1 MSLLPLVPEGTSCA
15 PQPACFAAAMQMRL
29 MRSAKLWHPLT
40 EATRGLSAMNGL
52 EDIDARSKTLQLA

>member
-1 MSLLPLVPEGTSCA
+1 MSLLPLLTEGTSCA
-15 PQPACFAAAMQMRL
+15 PQPACVAAAMQMRP

-40 EATRGLSAMNGL
+40 AATRGPSAMNGL